1 MKTYTDLPYTAE
13 FKTRE
18 HHWPLLTIKIFTWL
32 SFQGTASLRD
42 LLACIASNEDNSS
55 GSSFHGSQYSRRRS
69 AHGALLPDR
78 LGGSHAVKDAAA
90 LCAQFYWS
98 NRTVRT
104 SNVIE
109 IPVQCTDV
117 AHKVAARVAG
127 AAGPPP
133 TSRTSRLHDSS
144 ICSTMRNLQPLVTC
158 CGFDYPRQG
167 MCHAH
172 QLTIS
177 SSFRRPTIDG
187 NRARRLINT
196 LLDRHGRCSIYVL
209 RERLRRLLKR
219 QYHRLSMLLSGS
231 SAVMRLQ
238 RRWCCKKHR
247 GSPAPRLHP
256 VASSRGADLLFRT

>member
-1 MKTYTDLPYTAE
+1 MRAI
-13 FKTRE
+13 
-18 HHWPLLTIKIFTWL
+18 LLGVIEL
-32 SFQGTASLRD
+32 YAPRML
-42 LLACIASNEDNSS
+42 
-55 GSSFHGSQYSRRRS
+55 
-69 AHGALLPDR
+69 
-78 LGGSHAVKDAAA
+78 
-90 LCAQFYWS
+90 
-98 NRTVRT
+98 
-104 SNVIE
+104 IE

-117 AHKVAARVAG
+117 AHEVAARVAG

-238 RRWCCKKHR
+238 RRWCCKKHG

-256 VASSRGADLLFRT
+256 VALFTRR